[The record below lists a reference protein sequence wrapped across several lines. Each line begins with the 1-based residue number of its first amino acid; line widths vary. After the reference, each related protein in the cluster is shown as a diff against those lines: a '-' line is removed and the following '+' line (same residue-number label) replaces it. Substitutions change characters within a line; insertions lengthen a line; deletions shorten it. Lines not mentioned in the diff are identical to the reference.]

1 MLRSLTCSLINAKL
15 IKPKQ
20 FSSILK
26 RIHFSSLDIRSI
38 SLPFQIT
45 ETRYL
50 NYSAF
55 VGINSSRSGFS
66 SLRLVRKMASQSAKP
81 QSVHEFTVK
90 DAKGNDVNLG
100 MYKGKILLIVNVA
113 SHGLANSNYTE
124 LTDLYQKYKDQGLEI
139 LAFPCNQFGSQEPGT
154 NEEIQ
159 QFACTR
165 FKAEYPIFD
174 KVDVNGSNSAPIY
187 NFLKSSKGSLFGDNI
202 KWNFAKFLIDKE
214 GHVVDRY
221 APTKSPFSMEKDI
234 KKLFEKA

>member
-100 MYKGKILLIVNVA
+100 MYKGKVLLIVNVA
-113 SHGLANSNYTE
+113 SQWYSLASLNTHVLLRRIFYM
-124 LTDLYQKYKDQGLEI
+124 KVI
-139 LAFPCNQFGSQEPGT
+139 L
-154 NEEIQ
+154 IL
-159 QFACTR
+159 
-165 FKAEYPIFD
+165 IFWCEVGILGN
-174 KVDVNGSNSAPIY
+174 VDFEVLKHLCCLPLDMIT
-187 NFLKSSKGSLFGDNI
+187 FL
-202 KWNFAKFLIDKE
+202 A
-214 GHVVDRY
+214 
-221 APTKSPFSMEKDI
+221 
-234 KKLFEKA
+234 